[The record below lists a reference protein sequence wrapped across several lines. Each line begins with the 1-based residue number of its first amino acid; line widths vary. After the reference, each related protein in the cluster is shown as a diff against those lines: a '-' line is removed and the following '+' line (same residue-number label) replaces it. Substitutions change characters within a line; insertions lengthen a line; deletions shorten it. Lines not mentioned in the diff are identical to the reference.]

1 MGVRWSMTVA
11 NLDVDECRELNILEL
26 VHTRHA
32 RGSR

>member
-1 MGVRWSMTVA
+1 MTVA
-11 NLDVDECRELNILEL
+11 SLEVEECRELNILEL